1 MPYLA
6 LFFMGQP
13 RIELNG
19 AIVKVP
25 LKKALALLSYLAV
38 TNESHSRETLA
49 ALLWPEYN
57 QEAAFNTLRVS
68 LHTLRKVFGEEWF
81 CVDRDQ
87 IGLAKNSNVWVDV
100 QHFHNLVT
108 GCQSHHH
115 SRADACVDCI
125 NPLTEAIQLYRGN
138 FLAGLVLQSSTA
150 FDDWQ
155 RFQNGTLLQE
165 TLSALK
171 KLVHCHSAQGEFS
184 QAITYTQQWL
194 AFDPLDESAH
204 QTLMQL
210 YAWSGQRSAALN
222 QYREYCHILEKELA
236 ESPQESTEKLY
247 QAIKEYRLPP
257 PPTAS
262 NLLQFTPRSV
272 ILPPVVSASP
282 FLGREKELTEIAQ
295 ILREPACRLL
305 SLIGPGGI
313 GKTRLALEVAVENA
327 SVFPNGIWFTPL
339 VTVKSPE
346 LIASAVV
353 NTLGLALEGEMD
365 IRTQL
370 FNHLRNRKVLLI
382 LDNFEHLVGGSDLV
396 VEILKRAPGVKVMIT
411 SSERLNL
418 QLEWL
423 YQVRGLNSPENE
435 EDAIEEYSA
444 VQLFLQS
451 ARRSNA
457 SFSLLAT
464 DRSSIVRICRFLE
477 GMPLGIELAA
487 AWTQML
493 SCQEISEEIERDLDF
508 LSVSARD
515 IPERHRSLR
524 AVYERSWK
532 LLSDD
537 ERNAMRKLSVF
548 HGSFQREA
556 AEQIAGVSLDLLSSL
571 MNKSFLQ
578 RSLEGRYEILET
590 LRKYVREKLGED
602 PRIYQETHN
611 RHAEYYAAF
620 LQAREA
626 RLKGI
631 RQIEALEEI
640 SREIENIRLAW
651 QCMVSHGNYLE
662 IDRSQESLYLYYSM
676 RSWLHEGVEV
686 FGRAVETLRSLVAIG
701 EEPAGQKAMILARLL
716 ARQGYFYDRIGR
728 YEIARELLQES
739 LSIFGDLGIQDEMAL
754 PLRALARVSL
764 DLEDYAEA
772 RRLFEASLE
781 IYKQK
786 DDQWGVVRCLDS
798 LGFIALY
805 LEEYS
810 QARQRLERG
819 LLISKETG
827 DQWGTAWCLMDLG
840 FLALI
845 QRKHEEAELVL
856 QECLTTCS
864 KIGDYQGIATTLSYL
879 ALVAVGR
886 GEYQEARQIYQREI
900 ASWQEF
906 GYQQGVTYALMD
918 LGLLLF
924 MLEEYS
930 EARKY
935 LQDALDMAL
944 IVQSVPMIMRSLAG
958 VVTLM
963 MKEEKDEAF
972 ELIERTLYHPI
983 VYEKVK
989 DVTRQLFSSI
999 DISLQV
1005 YAQHNPVLYREFMNG
1020 IQEIN
1025 KVSQAI
1031 RGQADRLN

>member
-19 AIVKVP
+19 ATVKVP

-38 TNESHSRETLA
+38 TNESHNRDTLA
-49 ALLWPEYN
+49 ALFWPEYN
-57 QEAAFNTLRVS
+57 QDAAFNTLRVN
-68 LHTLRKVFGEEWF
+68 LHALRKVFGEEWF

-87 IGLAKNSNVWVDV
+87 IGLNDHSNVWVDV
-100 QHFHNLVT
+100 HHFHKLLT
-108 GCQSHHH
+108 ECQLHSH
-115 SRADACVDCI
+115 SGTDACVDCVR
-125 NPLTEAIQLYRGN
+125 PLTEAVQLYRGN
-138 FLAGLVLQSSTA
+138 FLAGFTLQGSPP

-155 RFQNGTLLQE
+155 RFQSGTLLQE
-165 TLSALK
+165 MLSALK

-184 QAITYTQQWL
+184 QSIAYAQQWL
-194 AFDPLDESAH
+194 ALDPLDEPAH
-204 QTLMQL
+204 QMLMQL
-210 YAWSGQRSAALN
+210 YAWAGQRNAALN
-222 QYREYCHILEKELA
+222 QYKEYVSILEKELG

-257 PPTAS
+257 PPTVTT
-262 NLLQFTPRSV
+262 LLHLPPRAV
-272 ILPPVVSASP
+272 TPVVSASP
-282 FLGREKELTEIAQ
+282 FLGREKELAEIAELLQ
-295 ILREPACRLL
+295 DPACRLL
-305 SLIGPGGI
+305 SLVGPGGI
-313 GKTRLALEVAVENA
+313 GKTRLALQIAA
-327 SVFPNGIWFTPL
+327 DHAAVFPNGVWFTPL
-339 VTVKSPE
+339 VTVKSPDF
-346 LIASAVV
+346 IASAVAD
-353 NTLGLALEGEMD
+353 TLGLSLEGEMD

-370 FNHLRNRKVLLI
+370 FNHLRNRKALLI
-382 LDNFEHLVGGSDLV
+382 LDNFEHLVDGSDLV
-396 VEILKRAPGVKVMIT
+396 VEILKRAHGVKVMIT

-423 YQVRGLNSPENE
+423 YPVRGLQFPENE
-435 EDAIEEYSA
+435 EDAIEGYSA

-451 ARRSNA
+451 ARRANTGFNLSPA
-457 SFSLLAT
+457 DHLSV
-464 DRSSIVRICRFLE
+464 VRICRFLD

-493 SCQEISEEIERDLDF
+493 SCQEIAEEIERDLDF

-524 AVYERSWK
+524 AVYERSWQ

-537 ERNAMRKLSVF
+537 ERNVIRRLSVF

-556 AEQIAGVSLDLLSSL
+556 AEQVTGASLDLLSSL
-571 MNKSFLQ
+571 INKSFLH
-578 RSLEGRYEILET
+578 RSLIGRYEILES
-590 LRKYVREKLGED
+590 LRKYVGEKLRED
-602 PRIYQETHN
+602 PQTLEETHN
-611 RHAEYYAAF
+611 RHATYYAAF
-620 LQAREA
+620 LQARESP
-626 RLKGI
+626 LKGV

-640 SREIENIRLAW
+640 SREIENIRYAW
-651 QCMVSHGNYLE
+651 RHMVSQGNYLE
-662 IDRSQESLYLYYSM
+662 LDRSQESLYLYYSM

-686 FGRAVETLRSLVAIG
+686 FGRAVETLRSLVAEGG
-701 EEPAGQKAMILARLL
+701 ELTDQKAVILARLL

-728 YEIARELLQES
+728 YDVAREQLHES
-739 LSIFGDLGIQDEMAL
+739 LSVFADLGIRDETAM
-754 PLRALARVSL
+754 PLRGLARLSL
-764 DLEDYAEA
+764 DLEDHAKA
-772 RRLFEASLE
+772 KRLFEASLE
-781 IYKQK
+781 VYKENA
-786 DDQWGVVRCLDS
+786 DQWGVVRCLDS

-805 LEEYS
+805 LQEYS
-810 QARQRLERG
+810 EARQRLEKG

-845 QRKHEEAELVL
+845 QRKYEEAELVL

-864 KIGDYQGIATTLSYL
+864 RIGDYQGIATTLSYL

-886 GEYQEARQIYQREI
+886 GEYQEAWQIYQREI
-900 ASWQEF
+900 ASWQEL
-906 GYQQGVTYALMD
+906 GYQTGVTYALMD
-918 LGLLLF
+918 LGFLLC
-924 MLEEYS
+924 MLEEYV

-944 IVQSVPMIMRSLAG
+944 TVQSVPMIMRSLAG
-958 VVTLM
+958 VVTLL
-963 MKEEKDEAF
+963 MKEEKNEAF

-999 DISLQV
+999 DLSPQV
-1005 YAQHNPVLYREFMNG
+1005 YAQHNPVLYKEFMNS

-1025 KVSQAI
+1025 KVGQAI
-1031 RGQADRLN
+1031 RGGSERLK

>member
-19 AIVKVP
+19 AAVKVP

-38 TNESHSRETLA
+38 TNESHSRDTLA
-49 ALLWPEYN
+49 SLFWPEYN
-57 QEAAFNTLRVS
+57 QEAAFNTLRVNI
-68 LHTLRKVFGEEWF
+68 HTLRKVFGEEWF
-81 CVDRDQ
+81 CIDRDQ
-87 IGLAKNSNVWVDV
+87 IGLTNNSNVWVDV
-100 QHFHNLVT
+100 QHFHQLIAE
-108 GCQSHHH
+108 CQTHSH
-115 SRADACVDCI
+115 SMADACVNCI
-125 NPLTEAIQLYRGN
+125 RPLTEAIQLYRGN
-138 FLAGLVLQSSTA
+138 FLAGVALQSSA
-150 FDDWQ
+150 PFDDWQ

-171 KLVHCHSAQGEFS
+171 KLVHCYSTQGEFS
-184 QAITYTQQWL
+184 QAITYAQQWL
-194 AFDPLDESAH
+194 AFDPLDEPAH

-222 QYREYCHILEKELA
+222 QYKECVYILEKELG
-236 ESPQESTEKLY
+236 ETLQESTENLFR
-247 QAIKEYRLPP
+247 AIKEYRLSP
-257 PPTAS
+257 PPTAAR
-262 NLLQFTPRSV
+262 LLQLTPRPVST
-272 ILPPVVSASP
+272 VVSASP
-282 FLGREKELTEIAQ
+282 FLGREKELAEIAQ

-313 GKTRLALEVAVENA
+313 GKTRLALQIAVDNT

-346 LIASAVV
+346 LIASAIVD
-353 NTLGLALEGEMD
+353 TLGLALEGEMD

-370 FNHLRNRKVLLI
+370 FNHLRNRKALLI
-382 LDNFEHLVGGSDLV
+382 LDNFEHLMGGSDLV

-423 YQVRGLNSPENE
+423 YQVRGLNFPENE
-435 EDAIEEYSA
+435 NDAIEDYSA

-457 SFSLLAT
+457 SFNPSAT
-464 DRSSIVRICRFLE
+464 DRSNIVRICHFLD

-487 AWTQML
+487 AWIQML

-524 AVYERSWK
+524 AVYERSWQ
-532 LLSDD
+532 LLSD
-537 ERNAMRKLSVF
+537 EEKNAIRKLSVF

-556 AEQIAGVSLDLLSSL
+556 AEQVAGTSLGLLSSL
-571 MNKSFLQ
+571 MNKSFLH
-578 RSLEGRYEILET
+578 RSLTGRYEILET
-590 LRKYVREKLGED
+590 LRKYVGEKLGKD
-602 PRIYQETHN
+602 PQVCQDTHS
-611 RHAEYYAAF
+611 RHAEYYAGF
-620 LQAREA
+620 LQARESQ
-626 RLKGI
+626 LKGI

-651 QCMVSHGNYLE
+651 QYMVLHGNYLE
-662 IDRSQESLYLYYSM
+662 TDRSQESLYLYYSM

-686 FGRAVETLRSLVAIG
+686 FGRAVEKLRSLVADG
-701 EEPAGQKAMILARLL
+701 GEPAKPKAMILARLL

-728 YEIARELLQES
+728 YDIARELLQES
-739 LSIFGDLGIQDEMAL
+739 LLIFSNLGIQAEMAM
-754 PLRALARVSL
+754 PLRGLARVSL
-764 DLEDYAEA
+764 DLEDYTEA

-781 IYKQK
+781 IYKEK
-786 DDQWGVVRCLDS
+786 EDQWGVVRCLDS

-810 QARQRLERG
+810 EARQRLEKG
-819 LLISKETG
+819 LVISRETG

-845 QRKHEEAELVL
+845 QRKYEEAELIL

-879 ALVAVGR
+879 ALVSVGR
-886 GEYQEARQIYQREI
+886 GEYQEARLIYQREI
-900 ASWQEF
+900 ASWQGF

-918 LGLLLF
+918 LGFLLF
-924 MLEEYS
+924 MLEEYG

-944 IVQSVPMIMRSLAG
+944 IIQSVPMIMRSLAG
-958 VVTLM
+958 VVTLL
-963 MKEEKDEAF
+963 MKEEKNEAF

-983 VYEKVK
+983 IYEKVK

-1005 YAQHNPVLYREFMNG
+1005 YAQHNPVLYREFMNS

-1025 KVSQAI
+1025 KVGQAI
-1031 RGQADRLN
+1031 RGQPDRLN

>member
-13 RIELNG
+13 RLELNG
-19 AIVKVP
+19 AAVKVP

-38 TNESHSRETLA
+38 TNESHRRETLA
-49 ALLWPEYN
+49 AFLWPEYN
-57 QEAAFNTLRVS
+57 QDAAFNTLRVN
-68 LHTLRKVFGEEWF
+68 LHALRKVFGEEWF
-81 CVDRDQ
+81 CVDQDQ
-87 IGLAKNSNVWVDV
+87 IGLTQNSNVWVDV
-100 QHFHNLVT
+100 GHFHELVA
-108 GCQSHHH
+108 GCQSLSH
-115 SRADACVDCI
+115 SLAEACVDCI
-125 NPLTEAIQLYRGN
+125 PSLTKAVQLYRGN
-138 FLAGLVLQSSTA
+138 FLAGLAVQESA
-150 FDDWQ
+150 PFDDWQ
-155 RFQNGTLLQE
+155 RFQNGILLQE

-171 KLVHCHSAQGEFS
+171 KLVHCHSAQGEYS
-184 QAITYTQQWL
+184 QAITYAQQWRVL
-194 AFDPLDESAH
+194 DPLDEPAY
-204 QTLMQL
+204 QALMQL

-222 QYREYCHILEKELA
+222 QYREYARILEKELG
-236 ESPQESTEKLY
+236 ESPPESTEKLF
-247 QAIKEYRLPP
+247 QAIKEYRLHPP
-257 PPTAS
+257 PIGT
-262 NLLQFTPRSV
+262 NLLQLPPRPV
-272 ILPPVVSASP
+272 TPVVSASS
-282 FLGREKELTEIAQ
+282 FLGREKEVAEISH
-295 ILREPACRLL
+295 LLGDPACRLL

-313 GKTRLALEVAVENA
+313 GKTRLALQIAAENTA
-327 SVFPNGIWFTPL
+327 VFPNGVWFTPL
-339 VTVKSPE
+339 VTVPSPE
-346 LIASAVV
+346 FIASAIVD
-353 NTLGLALEGEMD
+353 TLGLALEGEMD

-370 FNHLRNRKVLLI
+370 FNHLRNREALLI
-382 LDNFEHLVGGSDLV
+382 LDNFEHLVGGSELV
-396 VEILKRAPGVKVMIT
+396 VEILKRAPGVKVMVT

-423 YQVRGLNSPENE
+423 YPVRGLKFPETDDE
-435 EDAIEEYSA
+435 TLEDYSS

-457 SFSLLAT
+457 SFDMSPA

-508 LSVSARD
+508 LSISARD

-537 ERNAMRKLSVF
+537 ERNVIRKLSIF
-548 HGSFQREA
+548 QGRFQREA
-556 AEQIAGVSLDLLSSL
+556 AEQVAGANLDILSSL
-571 MNKSFLQ
+571 MNKSFLH
-578 RSLEGRYEILET
+578 RSLTGRYEILET
-590 LRKYVREKLGED
+590 LRKYVGETLRED
-602 PRIYQETHN
+602 PQLYEETHS

-620 LQAREA
+620 LQARESQ
-626 RLKGI
+626 LKGI
-631 RQIEALEEI
+631 RQIESLEEI
-640 SREIENIRLAW
+640 SGEIENIRLAW
-651 QCMVSHGNYLE
+651 HTMVSHAKYLE
-662 IDRSQESLYLYYSM
+662 LDRSQESLHLYYSM
-676 RSWLHEGVEV
+676 RSWLHEGVDL
-686 FGRAVETLRSLVAIG
+686 FGRAVEKLRSLMVDG
-701 EEPAGQKAMILARLL
+701 KEPAKQKILGRLL
-716 ARQGYFYDRIGR
+716 ARQGYFYDRIGQ
-728 YEIARELLQES
+728 YEIAREFLNES
-739 LSIFGDLGIQDEMAL
+739 LSLFQDLGIQDETAM
-754 PLRALARVSL
+754 PLRALARLSL
-764 DLEDYAEA
+764 DLEDHIEA

-781 IYKQK
+781 IYKK
-786 DDQWGVVRCLDS
+786 KNDQWGVVRCLDS

-805 LEEYS
+805 LQNYTE
-810 QARQRLERG
+810 ARQRFEKG
-819 LLISKETG
+819 LVIAKETG

-840 FLALI
+840 FLTLI
-845 QRKHEEAELVL
+845 QRKYEEADLVL
-856 QECLTTCS
+856 QECLTTYS

-918 LGLLLF
+918 LGFFLF
-924 MLEEYS
+924 MLEEYD
-930 EARKY
+930 EAGKY
-935 LQDALDMAL
+935 LQEALDMAL
-944 IVQSVPMIMRSLAG
+944 SVQSVPMIMRSLAG
-958 VVTLM
+958 VVTLLR
-963 MKEEKDEAF
+963 KEKKEEAF

-1005 YAQHNPVLYREFMNG
+1005 YAQHNPILYREFMNS

-1031 RGQADRLN
+1031 RGGRTS